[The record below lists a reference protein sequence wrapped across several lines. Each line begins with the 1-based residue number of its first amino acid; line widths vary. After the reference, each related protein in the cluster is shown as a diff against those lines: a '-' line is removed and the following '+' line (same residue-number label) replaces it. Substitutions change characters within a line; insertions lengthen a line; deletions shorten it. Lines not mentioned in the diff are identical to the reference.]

1 MTRRALSVFVGSL
14 FAVAAWAQ
22 GSEWQIDTAHTTAAF
37 TVRHMGIS
45 NVHGRF
51 VKTTGSAIIDD
62 NDITKSSVTATMD
75 VNTIDTGNENR
86 DGDLKSPNYF
96 DAAQFSTVTFKSK
109 SVTKNGEGKLK
120 VVGDLTIHGV
130 TKEVTLDVDG
140 PSAPLEQRGN
150 KRRGLSATTS
160 INRKDFGVG
169 AKAPA
174 VMVGEDI
181 KIDIDAELTQ
191 KGAAPPAAPA
201 GLTVK

>member
-1 MTRRALSVFVGSL
+1 MKRRVFSLLAVALFTL
-14 FAVAAWAQ
+14 AAWAQ
-22 GSEWQIDTAHTTAAF
+22 GSEWQIDPAHTTTGF

-51 VKTTGSAIIDD
+51 VKTSGSATIDD
-62 NDITKSSVTATMD
+62 SDITKSSVNATMD
-75 VNTIDTGNENR
+75 VNSIDTGNENR

-96 DAAQFSTVTFKSK
+96 DAAQFPTITFKSK
-109 SVTKNGEGKLK
+109 SVSKNGEGKLK

-160 INRKDFGVG
+160 VNRKDFGVG

-174 VMVGEDI
+174 VMIGEDI

-191 KGAAPPAAPA
+191 KGAPTPAAPS

>member
-1 MTRRALSVFVGSL
+1 MKRRAISL
-14 FAVAAWAQ
+14 LAVAMFTVAAWAQ
-22 GSEWQIDTAHTTAAF
+22 GSEWQIDPAHTTAAF

-96 DAAQFSTVTFKSK
+96 DAAQFPTITFKSK
-109 SVTKNGEGKLK
+109 SVSKNGEGKLK

-130 TKEVTLDVDG
+130 TKEATLDVDG

-150 KRRGLSATTS
+150 KRRGLSASTS
-160 INRKDFGVG
+160 VNRKDFGVG

-174 VMVGEDI
+174 VMIGEDI

-191 KGAAPPAAPA
+191 KGAAPAAPA

>member
-1 MTRRALSVFVGSL
+1 MTRRVLSVFAVSL

-96 DAAQFSTVTFKSK
+96 DAAQFSTITFKSK
-109 SVTKNGEGKLK
+109 SVSKNGEGKLK

-191 KGAAPPAAPA
+191 KGAAAPAA
-201 GLTVK
+201 K

>member
-1 MTRRALSVFVGSL
+1 MKRRILSVL
-14 FAVAAWAQ
+14 AVAVFTAAAWSQA
-22 GSEWQIDTAHTTAAF
+22 SEWQIDPAHTTAGF

-51 VKTTGSAIIDD
+51 VKTSGSATIDD
-62 NDITKSSVTATMD
+62 SDITKSSVTATMD
-75 VNTIDTGNENR
+75 VNSIDTGNENR
-86 DGDLKSPNYF
+86 DNDLKSPNYF
-96 DAAQFSTVTFKSK
+96 DAAQFPQITFKSK
-109 SVTKNGEGKLK
+109 SVSKNGEGKLK

-160 INRKDFGVG
+160 VNRKDFGVG

-174 VMVGEDI
+174 VMIGEDI

-191 KGAAPPAAPA
+191 KGPAAPA
-201 GLTVK
+201 K

>member
-1 MTRRALSVFVGSL
+1 VKASG
-14 FAVAAWAQ
+14 
-22 GSEWQIDTAHTTAAF
+22 TAT
-37 TVRHMGIS
+37 
-45 NVHGRF
+45 
-51 VKTTGSAIIDD
+51 IDD
-62 NDITKSSVTATMD
+62 GDITKSSVNATMD
-75 VNTIDTGNENR
+75 VNSIDTGNENR

-96 DAAQFSTVTFKSK
+96 DAAQFPTITFKSK
-109 SVTKNGEGKLK
+109 SVSKNGEGKLK

-160 INRKDFGVG
+160 VNRKDFGVG

-174 VMVGEDI
+174 VMIGEEI

-191 KGAAPPAAPA
+191 KGAAPAAPA

>member
-1 MTRRALSVFVGSL
+1 MTRRVLSILAVSL

-75 VNTIDTGNENR
+75 VTTIDTGNENR

-96 DAAQFSTVTFKSK
+96 DAAQFSTITFKSK
-109 SVTKNGEGKLK
+109 SVSKNGEGKLK

-150 KRRGLSATTS
+150 KRRGL
-160 INRKDFGVG
+160 
-169 AKAPA
+169 
-174 VMVGEDI
+174 
-181 KIDIDAELTQ
+181 
-191 KGAAPPAAPA
+191 
-201 GLTVK
+201 